1 MTRVNKYNFCSQ
13 STLTADE
20 GTKTPIRNLTS
31 KIRHPPSH
39 IQLELVCDFSFG
51 VPTLRAGPQFQYPG
65 SDFFTRLRFIAGFL
79 AFQAGHG
86 LYEIS

>member
-1 MTRVNKYNFCSQ
+1 MKPKSIT
-13 STLTADE
+13 
-20 GTKTPIRNLTS
+20 
-31 KIRHPPSH
+31 SH
-39 IQLELVCDFSFG
+39 IQLDLVYDFSFG

-65 SDFFTRLRFIAGFL
+65 SDFFTQLRFIAGFL